1 MEKTEK
7 STLTILRILER
18 DFGIHQEIALSNLS
32 TPFFLSPFKMD
43 AVSLAYLLLAI
54 QDEASV
60 VFPPESYDGYSLLS
74 IESVSNFLGTYP
86 ASGATT
92 SLS

>member
-7 STLTILRILER
+7 TTLTILRILER
-18 DFGIHQEIALSNLS
+18 DFGIQQEMALSNLC
-32 TPFFLSPFKMD
+32 TPLFLSPFKMD

-60 VFPPESYDGYSLLS
+60 IFPPESYDGYSLLS
-74 IESVSNFLGTYP
+74 IESIS
-86 ASGATT
+86 
-92 SLS
+92 SLLSTLV

>member
-1 MEKTEK
+1 MVKTDK

-18 DFGIHQEIALSNLS
+18 DFGIQQEIALSNLS

-54 QDEASV
+54 QDEADV
-60 VFPPESYDGYSLLS
+60 VFPTESYDEYGLLS
-74 IESVSNFLGTYP
+74 IESVS
-86 ASGATT
+86 
-92 SLS
+92 SLLSTFIYY

>member
-1 MEKTEK
+1 MEKKDK
-7 STLTILRILER
+7 STMKILRILER
-18 DFGIHQEIALSNLS
+18 DFGIQHEIALSNVS

-54 QDEASV
+54 QDEARV

-74 IESVSNFLGTYP
+74 IESVS
-86 ASGATT
+86 
-92 SLS
+92 SLLSTLICD

>member
-7 STLTILRILER
+7 TTLTILRILER
-18 DFGIHQEIALSNLS
+18 DFGIQQEMALSNLS
-32 TPFFLSPFKMD
+32 TPLFLSPFKMD

-60 VFPPESYDGYSLLS
+60 IFPPESYDGYSLLS
-74 IESVSNFLGTYP
+74 IESIS
-86 ASGATT
+86 
-92 SLS
+92 SLLSTLV